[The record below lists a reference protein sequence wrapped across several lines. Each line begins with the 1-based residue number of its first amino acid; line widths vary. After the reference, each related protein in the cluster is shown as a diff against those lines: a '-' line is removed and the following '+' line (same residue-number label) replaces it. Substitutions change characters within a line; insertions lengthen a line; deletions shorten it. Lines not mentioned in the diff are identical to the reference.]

1 MEREPYSC
9 VKENRTVESSSR
21 QGMSLYCADQRAPQ
35 PKRQHVDWLEVK
47 KKNKVTASPQ
57 ILSDLKVWNVYAL
70 ASHILRR

>member
-1 MEREPYSC
+1 MEREPYSH

-21 QGMSLYCADQRAPQ
+21 QGMSLYCAHQRAPQ
-35 PKRQHVDWLEVK
+35 PKRQHVDWLEV

-70 ASHILRR
+70 ASHILKR